1 MSTLDVSPEL
11 DATSIPSPSPISSG
25 SSFYIILIRI
35 ILTCLLCF
43 IGYYYLYKKAQ
54 SMRRRNQMID
64 KLPGPK
70 SFNPLMGNLPIEI
83 LKYIGADYEASKD
96 LYYMLLNAVRGYTQ
110 IYDSDRIF
118 RLWLGWEPV
127 VILWKPENVET
138 ILSNNFLLDKS
149 SQYDLL
155 HPWLGTGLL
164 TSTGNKWRSRRK
176 LLVPAFHFKILH
188 DFVPVF
194 NEQGNVMVDRLRE
207 IARSGQPID
216 IVPVVTACTLDII
229 CETIMGVSIGAQN
242 NPNNS
247 YCRAVY
253 EVGECF
259 LERLMQPSYWPDAI
273 YYRLERGKEFRRKVQ
288 HLHDFTMKVIRDR
301 KDEMMNKQ
309 VRRPSTISLSTGSG
323 EPISLTM
330 PASSE
335 RRLAFMDLLLKHH
348 INGGE
353 LSEEDIREEVDTFM
367 FEGHDTT
374 AMAMSWIIYLLGHN
388 MEVQDRLA
396 LEVDSLFD
404 DLNSEIKADGSNGS
418 TTEIT
423 LDAIKQL
430 KYLDCVVKEGLRL
443 CPSVPL
449 IGRSATEDMTI
460 SGHTVPAGTV
470 IYCFIYQLHRDPEI
484 FPDPEVFNPD
494 RFLPENSGGRHP
506 FAYVPFSAG
515 PRNCIGQKFA
525 LAELK
530 IVLARLIR
538 HYRFVSLDQPDKV
551 LFTMEMVLRP
561 KVPIKVKVYERV
573 FNRTPFSSLNMVQ

>member
-1 MSTLDVSPEL
+1 MSTLDIQPEL
-11 DATSIPSPSPISSG
+11 DPIETAKLASPASS
-25 SSFYIILIRI
+25 SLPFHVLILRI
-35 ILTCLLCF
+35 ILSVLVCF
-43 IGYYYLYKKAQ
+43 LGYYYLYKKAQ
-54 SMRRRNQMID
+54 AMRRRNQMVD

-96 LYYMLLNAVRGYTQ
+96 LYYIKDEPAKLSKPNKQAV
-110 IYDSDRIF
+110 
-118 RLWLGWEPV
+118 
-127 VILWKPENVET
+127 KPDALFTKT

-194 NEQGNVMVDRLRE
+194 NEQGSIMVSRLRE
-207 IARSGQPID
+207 IARSGEAID

-288 HLHDFTMKVIRDR
+288 HLHDFTMGVIRDR

-309 VRRPSTISLSTGSG
+309 GRRQSTISLSTGSG
-323 EPISLTM
+323 EPISLSM
-330 PASSE
+330 PASGE

-404 DLNSEIKADGSNGS
+404 DLHSEMRNESNSSS

-449 IGRSATEDMTI
+449 IGRSATEGMTI
-460 SGHTVPAGTV
+460 SGHVVPAGTV

-506 FAYVPFSAG
+506 FAFVPFSAG

-573 FNRTPFSSLNMVQ
+573 FNRTPYGSLNMVQ